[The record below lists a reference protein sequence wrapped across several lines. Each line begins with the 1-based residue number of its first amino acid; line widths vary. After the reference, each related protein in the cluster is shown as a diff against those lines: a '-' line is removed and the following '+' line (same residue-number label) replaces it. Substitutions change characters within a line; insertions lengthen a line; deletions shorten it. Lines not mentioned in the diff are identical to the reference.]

1 MLNCELNNKYNN
13 IMWWLMHKE
22 QLNGFISKSWN
33 GLSLNIHLQINFLT
47 NSTNPLKST
56 KKHTIAVSAIK
67 FKYIIHF
74 LFYSFYFFEN
84 YGVRYS

>member
-22 QLNGFISKSWN
+22 QVNGFISKSWN

-47 NSTNPLKST
+47 VSCNPLKSI

-74 LFYSFYFFEN
+74 FFYSFYFFKN
-84 YGVRYS
+84 DGVRYS

>member
-1 MLNCELNNKYNN
+1 MLNWELNNKYNN
-13 IMWWLMHKE
+13 IMWWDIQRE
-22 QLNGFISKSWN
+22 QNGNFISKSWN

-47 NSTNPLKST
+47 VSCNPLKST
-56 KKHTIAVSAIK
+56 KKHTIAVIAIK

-84 YGVRYS
+84 DCVRYS

>member
-1 MLNCELNNKYNN
+1 MLNSELNNKYNN

-22 QLNGFISKSWN
+22 QVNGFISKSWN

-47 NSTNPLKST
+47 VSCNPLKST